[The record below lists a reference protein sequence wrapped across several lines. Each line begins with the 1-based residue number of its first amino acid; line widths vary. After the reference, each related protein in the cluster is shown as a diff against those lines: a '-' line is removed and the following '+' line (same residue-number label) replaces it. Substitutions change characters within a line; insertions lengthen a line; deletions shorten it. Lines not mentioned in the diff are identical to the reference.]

1 MKEERKIKRPIY
13 KKKSEKKPS
22 SAEPA
27 VKRGP
32 GRPRRNETEREE
44 KVVSEAKDP
53 LVRAL
58 LGQKPLTA
66 ENKQNFR
73 EAGVVKSK

>member
-1 MKEERKIKRPIY
+1 M
-13 KKKSEKKPS
+13 
-22 SAEPA
+22 
-27 VKRGP
+27 KRGP
-32 GRPRRNETEREE
+32 GRLRRNEREKEE